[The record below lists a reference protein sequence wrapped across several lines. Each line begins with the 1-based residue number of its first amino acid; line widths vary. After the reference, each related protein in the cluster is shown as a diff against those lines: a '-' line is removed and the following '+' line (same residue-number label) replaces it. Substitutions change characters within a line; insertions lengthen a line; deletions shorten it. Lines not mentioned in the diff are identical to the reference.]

1 MFAMD
6 TTSIQSLD
14 TVMAKLRQQ
23 RQELRGMGVV
33 SIAVF
38 GSRARGDNRQDSDL
52 DLLIDYD
59 RSRKFS
65 LLDLVRVERAL
76 ADELQMD
83 VQITTRDSVPEQ
95 NRQRID
101 AESVAVF

>member
-1 MFAMD
+1 MD